1 MKKILYIG
9 DSYCATYSYDQTER
23 VDDQHHQGVVI
34 TDNLVSHLN
43 VAAKLL
49 NTEFIPFGYA
59 GKSWYYS
66 RSRFLKYFDEHPEL
80 LEQIEAVVF
89 FHTDAYRYN
98 TLNLHISTNLM
109 SDIKDRLPEE
119 LMYVEP
125 YRAWLKYLMDPTFQT
140 WAQTQ
145 WFYEIN
151 RIFSKVKKINFC
163 NFDNV
168 IERSKALEGM
178 TFVTPLF
185 DICLGEM
192 EGTDEEILA
201 KFGSND
207 NRANHFNEHNNKE
220 LGKLVADAVNNYLPG
235 RHSINTS
242 TFYQPNPNAHK
253 WPYPGFGS
261 V

>member
-9 DSYCATYSYDQTER
+9 DSYCATYSYNHTER

-43 VAAKLL
+43 VAANLL

-80 LEQIEAVVF
+80 LEQTEAVVF

-98 TLNLHISTNLM
+98 TVNLHISTNLM

-125 YRAWLKYLMDPTFQT
+125 YRAWLKYLMDPNFQT

-145 WFYEIN
+145 WFHEIN
-151 RIFSKVKKINFC
+151 IIFSKVNKIHFC

-168 IERSKALEGM
+168 IDRSKVLEGM

-185 DICLGEM
+185 DLCLGEM
-192 EGTDEEILA
+192 EGTDQEILA
-201 KFGSND
+201 KLDSND
-207 NRANHFNEHNNKE
+207 SRANHLNEHNNKE
-220 LGKLVADAVNNYLPG
+220 LGKLVANAVNNYLPG
-235 RHSINTS
+235 RYPIDTS
-242 TFYQPNPNAHK
+242 TFYLPNKNAHK